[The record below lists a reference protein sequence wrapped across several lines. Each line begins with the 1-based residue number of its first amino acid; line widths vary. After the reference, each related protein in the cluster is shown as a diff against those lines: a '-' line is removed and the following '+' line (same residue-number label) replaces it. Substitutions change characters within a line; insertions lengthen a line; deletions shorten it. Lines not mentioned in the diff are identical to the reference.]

1 MVIEDGVLESVSEED
16 IAEGKFEIPE
26 SVIAIGRSA
35 FEGCSGLR
43 EITIPESVISIGRG
57 AFEGCSDLREITIP
71 ESVTKIGYGAFA
83 GCSGLRE
90 IIIPESVTEIGDG
103 AFGECSDLR
112 EITIPESVTQI
123 RMYAFGECIG
133 LRKIT
138 IPESITKIG
147 SSAFEGCR
155 GLTEIT
161 IPESVNEIGFRAF
174 KGCRGLRKIIIPES
188 VIAIGRS
195 AFRGCSDLREITI
208 PESVT
213 QIEMNAFEGCSG
225 LEEITIPESVIAIGR
240 SAFRGCSGLTEI
252 TIPESVTKI
261 GVSAFEDCSDLRK
274 ITIPESVTQ
283 IEEEA
288 FSGCSGLREITI
300 PDSVTEIGWSAFRGC
315 SGLTEITIPESVTKI
330 ESSAFSGC
338 SGLKEITIPESVTKI
353 KERAFRG
360 CSGLKEITIPESV
373 TQIGRYAFGEC
384 SGLRKITIPE
394 SVTKI
399 ESNAFSGCSGLKE
412 IIIPESIIEI
422 GFSAFEECRGLT
434 KITIPESVTNID
446 KSTFE
451 RCSGLREII
460 IPESV
465 TEIGDYAFRGCSGL
479 KEITIP
485 ESVTNI
491 GKSAFEGCSGLRE
504 ITIPESVT
512 EIGENAFEDGVMVKI
527 KNNPEPIKI
536 GWNDDV
542 YIKEYNN
549 NAVIVYNR
557 KEIQLLSKNK
567 EMNKAEKEEYDKLA
581 VIIDNLNFKQSSNYN
596 TSHAINYATKMIN
609 ILGIEATYNLLK
621 IPDNIS
627 EQELQS
633 YNEEISKVYK
643 PRYKLKGNAQVVL
656 SIFENIDT
664 LIAKNSNNVRND
676 RNKFYT
682 KFNEILQSGE
692 KINLI
697 ELLEKCSQEI
707 GIELTEENAK
717 KIKKEIQTEQLTVK
731 SEEIKSK
738 IRQKIEN
745 PELHITQQG
754 VSRTLLYN
762 VIRRNVLND
771 GTIENI
777 SEILNRE
784 IHKRKE
790 DGQYFYGENI
800 RNQKELY
807 NKVLNDLYNENTEL
821 LNTDTVKAL
830 RDTKEK
836 IGNRWILKLKESKNS
851 VRNIEKMTEEEKEKF
866 TETLQKIGIEPEYSK
881 KYELNSEMSQEE
893 ILTILTK
900 SGFRDILTYEKAEMI
915 FDNMTE
921 PYSENFANWFIEHQK
936 EIISNQE
943 FYSKIYILHNEF
955 EKLLEDPMIKATF
968 DNKRLSVQHAFDI
981 YNQKEKEVSKGNEE
995 LGSIASRVD
1004 ITQDELH
1011 TAEKIFNIAKQRE
1024 GSYIPP
1030 AKSTQ
1035 KRYRGRILRPDDPM
1049 IVLAG
1054 NATNCCQKVGGVGGG
1069 SMMHAA
1075 TENTGT
1081 IFLVEETDENGN
1093 VIKPVAQSWV
1103 WRNNDRV
1110 CFDNIE
1116 IPVAEQQKLSMT
1128 NGDIEAQQ
1136 EILQIYKDT
1145 AQNMIKVDEKVLKE
1159 MLRTGKIAQSQFNKL
1174 VLKEVTVG
1182 VGYNDLGI
1190 LEHSE
1195 LEKVEEADIILPKEA
1210 DKSYY
1215 GQTPWI
1221 DSGRNSVVGRGAQ
1234 LYLAKGEKIEEK
1246 TKENEQEQI
1255 NYQQEKQEQLE
1266 DLPLLYSKEREVRRL
1281 KSHTIDKGVVEQI
1294 KGIEETVYRDKQ
1306 KMLAGCES
1314 FEDIAKKYEMDPRNI
1329 QVHISREKDWYIIYE
1344 ERGDEV
1350 YIADLAMVNGI
1361 NSQRNDNRKTDVI
1374 QSTMEMTEDVYS
1386 IMLEA
1391 AKKGKQ
1397 VRFEATEDTS
1407 YKNINHIKK
1416 LGLIKVLE
1424 DNEREWSSTLN
1435 VDDGYEDDYYE
1446 DDYYEDEYDEEEYY
1460 DDKYYDDENT
1470 LNYVNNDTN
1479 ESDVNY
1485 IDVSEGDKNNETVKN
1500 ETIIMHDM
1508 LVKVDEVKLQKELN
1522 GLREKMAKRTEKK
1535 LYTGHGE
1542 R

>member
-1 MVIEDGVLESVSEED
+1 MVIEDGVLERVSEED

-35 FEGCSGLR
+35 FEGCSGLKEITIPDSVTQIGGSAFR
-43 EITIPESVISIGRG
+43 GCSGIKEITIPESVTKIEEYAFSGCSGLTEITIPESVTQIGSSAFKRCGGLREITIPENVTEIGVG
-57 AFEGCSDLREITIP
+57 AFEGCSGLKEITIPESVTEIRWGAFSGCSGLTEITIPYSVTQIGDNAFEGCRGLKEITIPDSVTQIECGAFEGCSGLKEITIPDSVTQIGGSAFSGCSGLTEITIP
-71 ESVTKIGYGAFA
+71 ESVTKIG
-83 GCSGLRE
+83 
-90 IIIPESVTEIGDG
+90 
-103 AFGECSDLR
+103 
-112 EITIPESVTQI
+112 
-123 RMYAFGECIG
+123 MY
-133 LRKIT
+133 
-138 IPESITKIG
+138 
-147 SSAFEGCR
+147 
-155 GLTEIT
+155 
-161 IPESVNEIGFRAF
+161 
-174 KGCRGLRKIIIPES
+174 
-188 VIAIGRS
+188 

-213 QIEMNAFEGCSG
+213 
-225 LEEITIPESVIAIGR
+225 
-240 SAFRGCSGLTEI
+240 
-252 TIPESVTKI
+252 K
-261 GVSAFEDCSDLRK
+261 
-274 ITIPESVTQ
+274 
-283 IEEEA
+283 IEE
-288 FSGCSGLREITI
+288 
-300 PDSVTEIGWSAFRGC
+300 D
-315 SGLTEITIPESVTKI
+315 
-330 ESSAFSGC
+330 
-338 SGLKEITIPESVTKI
+338 
-353 KERAFRG
+353 AFRG

-373 TQIGRYAFGEC
+373 TEIRGCAFEGCSGLREITIPDSVTKIGEYAFGEC

-399 ESNAFSGCSGLKE
+399 EE
-412 IIIPESIIEI
+412 
-422 GFSAFEECRGLT
+422 
-434 KITIPESVTNID
+434 
-446 KSTFE
+446 
-451 RCSGLREII
+451 
-460 IPESV
+460 
-465 TEIGDYAFRGCSGL
+465 YAFRGCSGL

-485 ESVTNI
+485 ESVTKI
-491 GKSAFEGCSGLRE
+491 GG
-504 ITIPESVT
+504 
-512 EIGENAFEDGVMVKI
+512 NAFEDGVMVKI

-536 GWNDDV
+536 GWNDEV

-549 NAVIVYNR
+549 NAVVVYNQ
-557 KEIQLLSKNK
+557 KEIQLISKNK
-567 EMNKAEKEEYDKLA
+567 EMSKAEKEEYDKFA
-581 VIIDNLNFKQSSNYN
+581 VIIDNPNFKQSSNYN
-596 TSHAINYATKMIN
+596 AVHAINYVTKMIN

-682 KFNEILQSGE
+682 KFNGILQGGE

-807 NKVLNDLYNENTEL
+807 NKVLNDLYTENTEL

-851 VRNIEKMTEEEKEKF
+851 VRNIEKMTEEEKENF

-1011 TAEKIFNIAKQRE
+1011 IAEKIFNIAKQRE

-1054 NATNCCQKVGGVGGG
+1054 NATNCCQRVGGEGGG

-1103 WRNNDRV
+1103 WRNNDRA

-1116 IPVAEQQKLSMT
+1116 IPVAEQQRLSMT
-1128 NGDIEAQQ
+1128 DGDIEAQQ
-1136 EILQIYKDT
+1136 EILQIYKET

-1159 MLRTGKIAQSQFNKL
+1159 MLRTGKITQSQFNQL

-1190 LEHSE
+1190 LKHSK
-1195 LEKVEEADIILPKEA
+1195 LEEVEEADIIFPKEA

-1221 DSGRNSVVGRGAQ
+1221 DSGRDSVVGRGAQ

-1294 KGIEETVYRDKQ
+1294 KEIEDTVYRDKQ
-1306 KMLAGCES
+1306 KMLSGCES
-1314 FEDIAKKYEMDPRNI
+1314 FEDIAEKYEMDPRNI
-1329 QVHISREKDWYIIYE
+1329 QVHISREKDWYVIYE
-1344 ERGDEV
+1344 ERDDEV

-1361 NSQRNDNRKTDVI
+1361 NSQRNNDRKTDVI

-1397 VRFEATEDTS
+1397 VRLEATEDTS

-1416 LGLIKVLE
+1416 LGLIQVLE

-1446 DDYYEDEYDEEEYY
+1446 DDYYEDEYDEEEYDEEEY
-1460 DDKYYDDENT
+1460 DEEEYYDDEHNENT
-1470 LNYVNNDTN
+1470 LNDVNNDTN
-1479 ESDVNY
+1479 ESDANY
-1485 IDVSEGDKNNETVKN
+1485 KGVSEGDKNNETVKN

-1522 GLREKMAKRTEKK
+1522 ELREKMAKRTEKR
-1535 LYTGHGE
+1535 LYTRHSE

>member
-1 MVIEDGVLESVSEED
+1 MVIEDGFLERVSEED

-26 SVIAIGRSA
+26 SVTEIGWRA
-35 FEGCSGLR
+35 FEGCSGL
-43 EITIPESVISIGRG
+43 
-57 AFEGCSDLREITIP
+57 
-71 ESVTKIGYGAFA
+71 K
-83 GCSGLRE
+83 
-90 IIIPESVTEIGDG
+90 
-103 AFGECSDLR
+103 

-123 RMYAFGECIG
+123 G
-133 LRKIT
+133 
-138 IPESITKIG
+138 
-147 SSAFEGCR
+147 
-155 GLTEIT
+155 
-161 IPESVNEIGFRAF
+161 
-174 KGCRGLRKIIIPES
+174 
-188 VIAIGRS
+188 GR
-195 AFRGCSDLREITI
+195 
-208 PESVT
+208 
-213 QIEMNAFEGCSG
+213 AFEGCSG
-225 LEEITIPESVIAIGR
+225 LKEITIPDSVTEIGGI
-240 SAFRGCSGLTEI
+240 AFRGCSGLTEI

-261 GVSAFEDCSDLRK
+261 GVGAFE
-274 ITIPESVTQ
+274 
-283 IEEEA
+283 
-288 FSGCSGLREITI
+288 
-300 PDSVTEIGWSAFRGC
+300 
-315 SGLTEITIPESVTKI
+315 
-330 ESSAFSGC
+330 GC

-353 KERAFRG
+353 KSSAFRG
-360 CSGLKEITIPESV
+360 CSGLKE
-373 TQIGRYAFGEC
+373 
-384 SGLRKITIPE
+384 
-394 SVTKI
+394 
-399 ESNAFSGCSGLKE
+399 
-412 IIIPESIIEI
+412 
-422 GFSAFEECRGLT
+422 
-434 KITIPESVTNID
+434 ITIPESVTNID

-479 KEITIP
+479 KEIIIP

-567 EMNKAEKEEYDKLA
+567 EMSKAEKEEYDKFA
-581 VIIDNLNFKQSSNYN
+581 VIIDNPNFKQSSNYN
-596 TSHAINYATKMIN
+596 AVHAINYATKMIN

-682 KFNEILQSGE
+682 KFNEILQGGE

-697 ELLEKCSQEI
+697 ELLQKCSQEI

-762 VIRRNVLND
+762 VIRRNILND

-807 NKVLNDLYNENTEL
+807 NKVLNDLYTENTEL

-851 VRNIEKMTEEEKEKF
+851 VRNIEKMTEEEKENF

-981 YNQKEKEVSKGNEE
+981 YNQKEKEISKGNEE

-1054 NATNCCQKVGGVGGG
+1054 NATNCCQKVGGEGGG

-1128 NGDIEAQQ
+1128 DGDIEAQQ
-1136 EILQIYKDT
+1136 EILQIYKET

-1159 MLRTGKIAQSQFNKL
+1159 MLRTGKITQSQFNQL

-1190 LEHSE
+1190 LKHSE
-1195 LEKVEEADIILPKEA
+1195 LEEVEEADIILPKEA
-1210 DKSYY
+1210 NKSYY

-1221 DSGRNSVVGRGAQ
+1221 DSGRDSVVGKGAQ
-1234 LYLAKGEKIEEK
+1234 LYLAKEEKNRRK
-1246 TKENEQEQI
+1246 TKENE
-1255 NYQQEKQEQLE
+1255 QEQLE

-1294 KGIEETVYRDKQ
+1294 KEIEDTVYRDKQ
-1306 KMLAGCES
+1306 KMLSGCES
-1314 FEDIAKKYEMDPRNI
+1314 FEDIAEKYEMDPRNI

-1344 ERGDEV
+1344 ERDDEV

-1424 DNEREWSSTLN
+1424 DNEREWSSTSN

-1446 DDYYEDEYDEEEYY
+1446 DDYYNDEYDEEE
-1460 DDKYYDDENT
+1460 YYDDENT

-1485 IDVSEGDKNNETVKN
+1485 NDVSEGDKNSETVKN

>member
-1 MVIEDGVLESVSEED
+1 MVIEDGVLERVSEED

-26 SVIAIGRSA
+26 SVNEIGFRA
-35 FEGCSGLR
+35 FRGCSGLR
-43 EITIPESVISIGRG
+43 EITIPESVISIGRC
-57 AFEGCSDLREITIP
+57 AFEGCS
-71 ESVTKIGYGAFA
+71 
-83 GCSGLRE
+83 
-90 IIIPESVTEIGDG
+90 
-103 AFGECSDLR
+103 
-112 EITIPESVTQI
+112 
-123 RMYAFGECIG
+123 G

-138 IPESITKIG
+138 IPKSVTKIG
-147 SSAFEGCR
+147 MYAFERCR

-174 KGCRGLRKIIIPES
+174 EECSGLREIIIPES
-188 VIAIGRS
+188 VTKIEEEAFGRCSGLKKITIPESVTEIGDS
-195 AFRGCSDLREITI
+195 AFRECSDLREITI
-208 PESVT
+208 PESIT
-213 QIEMNAFEGCSG
+213 KIEMNAFEGCSG
-225 LEEITIPESVIAIGR
+225 LEEITIPESV
-240 SAFRGCSGLTEI
+240 
-252 TIPESVTKI
+252 
-261 GVSAFEDCSDLRK
+261 
-274 ITIPESVTQ
+274 TQ
-283 IEEEA
+283 IEHN
-288 FSGCSGLREITI
+288 T
-300 PDSVTEIGWSAFRGC
+300 
-315 SGLTEITIPESVTKI
+315 
-330 ESSAFSGC
+330 
-338 SGLKEITIPESVTKI
+338 
-353 KERAFRG
+353 
-360 CSGLKEITIPESV
+360 
-373 TQIGRYAFGEC
+373 
-384 SGLRKITIPE
+384 
-394 SVTKI
+394 
-399 ESNAFSGCSGLKE
+399 FSGCSGLKE
-412 IIIPESIIEI
+412 IIIPESITKI
-422 GFSAFEECRGLT
+422 GFS
-434 KITIPESVTNID
+434 
-446 KSTFE
+446 
-451 RCSGLREII
+451 
-460 IPESV
+460 
-465 TEIGDYAFRGCSGL
+465 
-479 KEITIP
+479 
-485 ESVTNI
+485 
-491 GKSAFEGCSGLRE
+491 
-504 ITIPESVT
+504 
-512 EIGENAFEDGVMVKI
+512 AFEDGVMVKI

-536 GWNDDV
+536 GWNYDV

-581 VIIDNLNFKQSSNYN
+581 VIIDNPNFKQSSNYN

-682 KFNEILQSGE
+682 KFNEILQNGE

-807 NKVLNDLYNENTEL
+807 NKVLSDLYTENTEL

-851 VRNIEKMTEEEKEKF
+851 VRNIEKMTEEEKENF

-1035 KRYRGRILRPDDPM
+1035 KRYKGRILRPDDPM

-1103 WRNNDRV
+1103 WRNNDRA

-1116 IPVAEQQKLSMT
+1116 IPVAEQQRLSMT
-1128 NGDIEAQQ
+1128 DGDIEAQQ
-1136 EILQIYKDT
+1136 EILQIYKET

-1159 MLRTGKIAQSQFNKL
+1159 MLRTGKITQSQFNQL

-1190 LEHSE
+1190 LEHSK

-1210 DKSYY
+1210 NKSYY

-1221 DSGRNSVVGRGAQ
+1221 DSGRDSVVGKGAQ

-1306 KMLAGCES
+1306 KMLSGCES

-1416 LGLIKVLE
+1416 LGLIEVLE

-1435 VDDGYEDDYYE
+1435 VDDGYEDDYYN
-1446 DDYYEDEYDEEEYY
+1446 DEYDEEEYY
-1460 DDKYYDDENT
+1460 DDKYYDNENT

-1508 LVKVDEVKLQKELN
+1508 LVKVDEIKLQKELN
-1522 GLREKMAKRTEKK
+1522 GLREKMSKRTEKK

>member
-1 MVIEDGVLESVSEED
+1 M
-16 IAEGKFEIPE
+16 
-26 SVIAIGRSA
+26 
-35 FEGCSGLR
+35 
-43 EITIPESVISIGRG
+43 
-57 AFEGCSDLREITIP
+57 
-71 ESVTKIGYGAFA
+71 
-83 GCSGLRE
+83 
-90 IIIPESVTEIGDG
+90 
-103 AFGECSDLR
+103 
-112 EITIPESVTQI
+112 
-123 RMYAFGECIG
+123 
-133 LRKIT
+133 
-138 IPESITKIG
+138 
-147 SSAFEGCR
+147 
-155 GLTEIT
+155 
-161 IPESVNEIGFRAF
+161 
-174 KGCRGLRKIIIPES
+174 
-188 VIAIGRS
+188 
-195 AFRGCSDLREITI
+195 
-208 PESVT
+208 
-213 QIEMNAFEGCSG
+213 
-225 LEEITIPESVIAIGR
+225 
-240 SAFRGCSGLTEI
+240 
-252 TIPESVTKI
+252 
-261 GVSAFEDCSDLRK
+261 
-274 ITIPESVTQ
+274 
-283 IEEEA
+283 
-288 FSGCSGLREITI
+288 
-300 PDSVTEIGWSAFRGC
+300 
-315 SGLTEITIPESVTKI
+315 
-330 ESSAFSGC
+330 
-338 SGLKEITIPESVTKI
+338 
-353 KERAFRG
+353 
-360 CSGLKEITIPESV
+360 
-373 TQIGRYAFGEC
+373 
-384 SGLRKITIPE
+384 
-394 SVTKI
+394 
-399 ESNAFSGCSGLKE
+399 
-412 IIIPESIIEI
+412 
-422 GFSAFEECRGLT
+422 
-434 KITIPESVTNID
+434 
-446 KSTFE
+446 
-451 RCSGLREII
+451 
-460 IPESV
+460 
-465 TEIGDYAFRGCSGL
+465 
-479 KEITIP
+479 
-485 ESVTNI
+485 
-491 GKSAFEGCSGLRE
+491 
-504 ITIPESVT
+504 
-512 EIGENAFEDGVMVKI
+512 
-527 KNNPEPIKI
+527 
-536 GWNDDV
+536 
-542 YIKEYNN
+542 
-549 NAVIVYNR
+549 
-557 KEIQLLSKNK
+557 
-567 EMNKAEKEEYDKLA
+567 
-581 VIIDNLNFKQSSNYN
+581 
-596 TSHAINYATKMIN
+596 
-609 ILGIEATYNLLK
+609 
-621 IPDNIS
+621 
-627 EQELQS
+627 
-633 YNEEISKVYK
+633 
-643 PRYKLKGNAQVVL
+643 
-656 SIFENIDT
+656 
-664 LIAKNSNNVRND
+664 
-676 RNKFYT
+676 
-682 KFNEILQSGE
+682 
-692 KINLI
+692 
-697 ELLEKCSQEI
+697 
-707 GIELTEENAK
+707 
-717 KIKKEIQTEQLTVK
+717 
-731 SEEIKSK
+731 
-738 IRQKIEN
+738 
-745 PELHITQQG
+745 
-754 VSRTLLYN
+754 
-762 VIRRNVLND
+762 
-771 GTIENI
+771 
-777 SEILNRE
+777 
-784 IHKRKE
+784 
-790 DGQYFYGENI
+790 
-800 RNQKELY
+800 
-807 NKVLNDLYNENTEL
+807 
-821 LNTDTVKAL
+821 KAL

-851 VRNIEKMTEEEKEKF
+851 VRNIEKMTEEEKENF
-866 TETLQKIGIEPEYSK
+866 TETLQKVGIEPEYSK

-900 SGFRDILTYEKAEMI
+900 SGFGDILTYEKAEMI

-1054 NATNCCQKVGGVGGG
+1054 NATNCCQKVGGEGGG

-1081 IFLVEETDENGN
+1081 IFLVEETDETGN

-1136 EILQIYKDT
+1136 EILQIYKET

-1159 MLRTGKIAQSQFNKL
+1159 MLRTGKITQSQFNQL

-1190 LEHSE
+1190 LEHSK
-1195 LEKVEEADIILPKEA
+1195 LEKVEEADIIFPKEA

-1221 DSGRNSVVGRGAQ
+1221 DSGRDSVVGRGAQ

-1294 KGIEETVYRDKQ
+1294 KGIEDTVYRDKQ
-1306 KMLAGCES
+1306 KMLSGCES
-1314 FEDIAKKYEMDPRNI
+1314 FEDIAEKYEMDPRNI

-1344 ERGDEV
+1344 ERSDEV

-1416 LGLIKVLE
+1416 LGLIEVLE

-1446 DDYYEDEYDEEEYY
+1446 DDYYEDDYYNDEYDEEE
-1460 DDKYYDDENT
+1460 YYDDENT

-1485 IDVSEGDKNNETVKN
+1485 NDVSEGDKNSETVKN

-1535 LYTGHGE
+1535 LYTGHSE